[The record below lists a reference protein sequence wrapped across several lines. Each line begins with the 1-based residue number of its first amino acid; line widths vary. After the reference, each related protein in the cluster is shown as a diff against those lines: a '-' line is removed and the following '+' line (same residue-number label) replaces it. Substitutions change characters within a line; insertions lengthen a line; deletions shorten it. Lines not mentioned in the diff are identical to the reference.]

1 MSWTMVLRLLCQMQD
16 TRRRK
21 NVRYY
26 SVAITAFGKASHWN
40 IALKLRQ
47 EAKEYDGDVSNT
59 IMGNTMF
66 NACEKDDQ
74 RSIELKMLVQHEE
87 RDNIS
92 SNSVSRACAVDK
104 QQEKGTGRLPF
115 DGREVC

>member
-1 MSWTMVLRLLCQMQD
+1 MVLRLLCQMQD

-21 NVRYY
+21 NVRHF

-59 IMGNTMF
+59 ITGNTMF

-74 RSIELKMLVQHEE
+74 RSIELKMLQLRVESVRCGQAARKRNWPSSVRWE
-87 RDNIS
+87 RSLLRKRIGS
-92 SNSVSRACAVDK
+92 TVFC
-104 QQEKGTGRLPF
+104 
-115 DGREVC
+115 